1 MAPWEG
7 TAQAHPLPPLPWGPT
22 GVRGAGL
29 GAAQARPHNP
39 HLAESGFAS
48 TSFCPCSCEM
58 EAGEA
63 ILSLCSPVTVR
74 SWTSC
79 LIILAFSPPP
89 APRQATSQQTSVL
102 PTNFLR
108 PVLRLREVK
117 WPKATSKLVGRI
129 SGKRNPRRG
138 RAGGPDPRDSG
149 GEWGGVG
156 GVGPG
161 PARVSCPLSEAQ
173 LPSSPPGHRP
183 PCIPVNN

>member
-1 MAPWEG
+1 MTWWRGGRAGGRGPWVSRGQVCSATRSRGPHSPGELLSEALRLG
-7 TAQAHPLPPLPWGPT
+7 TLGGHCPGPSSPSAALGT
-22 GVRGAGL
+22 HRSPQGRA
-29 GAAQARPHNP
+29 GAAQARPHSP
-39 HLAESGFAS
+39 HPAESGFAS

-117 WPKATSKLVGRI
+117 
-129 SGKRNPRRG
+129 
-138 RAGGPDPRDSG
+138 
-149 GEWGGVG
+149 
-156 GVGPG
+156 
-161 PARVSCPLSEAQ
+161 
-173 LPSSPPGHRP
+173 
-183 PCIPVNN
+183 